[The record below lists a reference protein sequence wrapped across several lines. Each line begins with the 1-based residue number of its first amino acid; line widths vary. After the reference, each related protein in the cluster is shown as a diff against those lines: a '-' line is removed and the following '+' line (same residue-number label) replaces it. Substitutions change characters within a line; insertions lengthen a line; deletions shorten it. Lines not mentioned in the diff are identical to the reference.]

1 MTLQNSKGFTLVEA
15 LVAIAIFS
23 IGFLAVATM
32 QTNALNHTTRSLKR
46 TEAIE
51 LASIQVEQF
60 QSLPFYPEYNDTTLS
75 AEDRFEPHTLLND
88 TDTSGPVVGANHP
101 YPYLTIEWEIEDN
114 EPLDEQPN
122 VWLPSP
128 TDVTVSKTITIRVYE
143 SQTPDRILFETEII
157 KVWEEVG

>member
-1 MTLQNSKGFTLVEA
+1 MTIHNQKGFTLIEA

-32 QTNALNHTTRSLKR
+32 QTNALINTTRSVKR

-51 LASIQVEQF
+51 LCSSQAETF
-60 QSLPFYPEYNDTTLS
+60 QSLPFYPDYNDTGLGS
-75 AEDRFEPHTLLND
+75 EDRFEPHPLLA
-88 TDTSGPVVGANHP
+88 DTSTDGPVVNANH
-101 YPYLTIEWEIEDN
+101 PYLTIEWEIEDN
-114 EPLDEQPN
+114 EPLDELAN

-128 TDVTVSKTITIRVYE
+128 PVDVTVSKTITIRVYE
-143 SQTPDRILFETEII
+143 TQTPGRILFETQIT